1 MNKLLSLII
10 LIFTIATLTSAQ
22 QKELRGTW
30 VAWAGSNYPQKEQIA
45 DWMDQLAAGNINV
58 VYVDVWRFGYP
69 YFRSE
74 VFHDLTGKW
83 TDPGLV
89 EGRDILQEMI
99 AEGHRVGIEVD
110 AWFEAGFAASQLE
123 NRDLYFSKPQWFAKK
138 QNGSV
143 DFFSNGGLRY
153 NWLSH
158 CNEEAQQFLID
169 LAQEVAEKYDV
180 DGIEFDRIRYP
191 ELDCGYDSATV
202 ELYKSEHDGQSPPTS
217 VANAGWIRWRADKL
231 NDFVNRLADSIKSV
245 NPGLTVSNAP
255 LWYGYEQ
262 FCQDWPPWIN
272 NNYLDLASTQMYF
285 ASNSQFEY
293 RLDIELQKV
302 TNDGDLY
309 PGIST
314 VANGE
319 VTPEAE
325 LIAMIETTRSRGLQ
339 GNVIWYHLNL
349 LNYLDGLKNSVYAE
363 SVELPY
369 REAGWR
375 KPAIIINES
384 DSVVKKSTGWVDYN
398 GIPGYD
404 NGCLYASN
412 VDSQWI
418 EYYASIPD
426 EGWYEVYAYIIQ
438 FFNATG
444 SATYYIA
451 DLKGTQRVQIDQT
464 KPANARWT
472 KLGDVYLNKGD
483 SQRIVWLNNENV
495 GDKFVF
501 ADAIMILNTNRVLGP
516 TSHVNNPDNYLE
528 NIPDE
533 YILGQN
539 YPNPFNNRTV
549 IPFTLNDSQWVEIQ
563 LYNVNGEQVQTLYS
577 GQTRP
582 GENKIRVDLSHMA
595 SGIYLYGIHSRNYN
609 QYRKLILLK

>member
-1 MNKLLSLII
+1 MNKIFLTLVII
-10 LIFTIATLTSAQ
+10 FSITSVCLAQ

-69 YFRSE
+69 YFRSK
-74 VFHDLTGKW
+74 VFHDLTGIW

-123 NRDLYFSKPQWFAKK
+123 NRDLYFARPQWFAKK
-138 QNGSV
+138 QNGSI

-158 CNEEAQQFLID
+158 CNQDAQQFLID
-169 LAQEVAEKYDV
+169 LAQEVAANYDV

-217 VANAGWIRWRADKL
+217 VANSGWIRWRADKL
-231 NDFVNRLADSIKSV
+231 TGFVARLADSIKAV

-262 FCQDWPPWIN
+262 FCQDWAPWIN
-272 NNYLDLASTQMYF
+272 NSYLDVASTQMYF
-285 ASNSQFEY
+285 ANNAQFEY

-302 TNDGDLY
+302 TNESDLY

-314 VANGE
+314 VANAE
-319 VTPEAE
+319 VTPESE

-349 LNYLDGLKNSVYAE
+349 FDYLDALKNSVYALPA
-363 SVELPY
+363 ELPY
-369 REAGWR
+369 RESGWR
-375 KPAIIINES
+375 QPAIIINENDSTVNKS
-384 DSVVKKSTGWVDYN
+384 DGWVEYN

-404 NGCLYASN
+404 NGCLYASSS
-412 VDSQWI
+412 DSQWI
-418 EYYASIPD
+418 EYRTAIPD
-426 EGWYEVYAYIIQ
+426 DGWYEIYAYVIQ
-438 FFNATG
+438 FFNATE
-444 SATYYIA
+444 SATYHIE
-451 DLKGTQRVQIDQT
+451 DVNGTQTVDIDQT

-472 KLGDVYLNKGD
+472 KLGDSYLTKGEN
-483 SQRIVWLNNENV
+483 QRIARLTNENI
-495 GDKFVF
+495 GDKFIF
-501 ADAIMILNTNRVLGP
+501 ADAIMILNTNRIVDP
-516 TSHVNNPDNYLE
+516 ASAIKHPDNSFQ
-528 NIPDE
+528 NIPQE
-533 YILGQN
+533 FVLGQN
-539 YPNPFNNRTV
+539 YPNPFNNTTV
-549 IPFTLNDSQWVEIQ
+549 IPFTLNDSQWVKID
-563 LYNVNGEQVQTLYS
+563 LYNVNGEKVRTLFS
-577 GQTRP
+577 GQAVS
-582 GENKIRVDLSHMA
+582 GENKIRIDLTNMA
-595 SGIYLYGIHSRNYN
+595 SGIYLYGIHGEITTR
-609 QYRKLILLK
+609 YRKMILIK